1 MNINKRMFLLVFFLL
16 SACAG
21 TEKERYQTIIDEVT
35 AKKVD
40 SIVRSELIPLSG
52 EKHGEIISRISL
64 SFLGTPYQENTLIGD
79 SDTTEALVVN
89 FNSVDCFTFIDYVE
103 ALARSHDQKSF
114 INILARVRYIGGAVD
129 YYSRRH
135 FFSDWFA
142 SAPYNGRDVTPFLS
156 PDYKVA
162 DKQLNKK
169 PGGGE
174 YINGLGI
181 HDRKINY
188 IPGSSI
194 SQKIL
199 NGLKTGDYVGV
210 YSALEGL
217 DVSHV
222 GIVIRHDGKVWFRNA
237 SSLAMNRKVVDVPF
251 LEYMRTKPGIIV
263 IRSEL
268 PDYSASFR

>member
-1 MNINKRMFLLVFFLL
+1 MNINKWMFLLAFFWL
-16 SACAG
+16 SACAE
-21 TEKERYQTIIDEVT
+21 TDKERCKKIIDEIT

-40 SIVRSELIPLSG
+40 RIIRSELISLSG
-52 EKHGEIISRISL
+52 EKHGELISRISF

-79 SDTTEALVVN
+79 SDTTEALVAN
-89 FNSVDCFTFIDYVE
+89 FNNVDCFTFIDYVE

-114 INILARVRYIGGAVD
+114 IHNLARVRYIGGTVD
-129 YYSRRH
+129 YLSRRH

-142 SAPYNGRDVTPFLS
+142 SAPYNGRDVTPFIS

-162 DKQLNKK
+162 DKQLNEK

-181 HDRKINY
+181 HHRKINY

-194 SQKIL
+194 NQKIL
-199 NGLKTGDYVGV
+199 DGLKTGDYVGV

-222 GIVIRHDGKVWFRNA
+222 GIVIRHDGQVWFRNA

-251 LEYMRTKPGIIV
+251 LEYMRPKPGIIV

-268 PDYSASFR
+268 PDYSAFVR